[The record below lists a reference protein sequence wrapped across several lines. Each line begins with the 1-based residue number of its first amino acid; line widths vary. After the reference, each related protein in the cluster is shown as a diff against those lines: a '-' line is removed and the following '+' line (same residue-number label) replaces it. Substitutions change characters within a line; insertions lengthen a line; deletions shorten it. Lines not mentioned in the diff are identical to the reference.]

1 MRTTHSSL
9 AGRRQRA
16 TRTAAAV
23 FLAPA
28 LAILILFVAYPIA
41 DSFRISTLDWNG
53 ISANKA
59 FIGLN
64 NWKTLVVDRSFW
76 FAFRNNLVVMVLSL
90 LFQVPFALAL
100 ATFLDIGG
108 KRFNLFKVVWFLP
121 LLMSSV
127 AVGFLFKYA
136 LDANFGILANLSK
149 AMGGGAVDLLGNP
162 ARALLAVIAV
172 ICWQY
177 IPFYMVYYLAG
188 YSGLSEDTYEAA
200 IIDGATRNQYF
211 WQIALPQLAPTI
223 RSGAVLSVVGSL
235 KYFDLIFVM
244 TEGGPGTATELMA
257 TYMYKNAFRTFKMGY
272 GSTVA
277 CGMFILITAT
287 ALVTMRILSRKEN

>member
-1 MRTTHSSL
+1 MQNSSL
-9 AGRRQRA
+9 ANRRQRSV
-16 TRTAAAV
+16 RTASAI

-28 LAILILFVAYPIA
+28 LIVLAIFIVYPIV
-41 DSFRISTLDWNG
+41 DSFNISTLQWNG
-53 ISANKA
+53 ISANKD
-59 FIGLN
+59 FIGLA
-64 NWKTLVVDRSFW
+64 NWKTLVTDKNFW
-76 FAFRNNLVVMVLSL
+76 IAFKNNVVIMILSL
-90 LFQVPFALAL
+90 LFQVPFALTL
-100 ATFLDIGG
+100 ATFLDVGG
-108 KRFNLFKVVWFLP
+108 KKFNVFKVVWFLP

-136 LDANFGILANLSK
+136 LDPNFGIIAMVSK
-149 AMGGGAVDLLGNP
+149 AFGGGAVDLLGNP
-162 ARALLAVIAV
+162 SRALFAVIGV

-211 WQIALPQLAPTI
+211 WQVALPQLIPTI
-223 RSGAVLSVVGSL
+223 RSGAVLSIVGSL

-257 TYMYKNAFRTFKMGY
+257 TYMYKNAFKTFKMGY
-272 GSTVA
+272 GSAVA
-277 CGMFILITAT
+277 CGMFILITVT
-287 ALVTMRILSRKEN
+287 ALVTMKLLSSKEDA